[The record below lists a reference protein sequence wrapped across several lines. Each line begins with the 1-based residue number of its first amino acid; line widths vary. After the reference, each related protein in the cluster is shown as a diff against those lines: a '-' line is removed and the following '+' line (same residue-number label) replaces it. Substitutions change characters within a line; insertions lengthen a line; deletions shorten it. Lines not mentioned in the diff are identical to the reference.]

1 MKKDEYK
8 KKVKYLQE
16 LIGKLNYIKSRRRID
31 LEFPVSKIARL
42 VLYQHKKVFEIIEKL
57 LITKITGYRK
67 DKNNVNY

>member
-8 KKVKYLQE
+8 NKVKYLQE
-16 LIGKLNYIKSRRRID
+16 LIGKLNYIRSRGRID

-57 LITKITGYRK
+57 LITKINEYRK
-67 DKNNVNY
+67 DKYNINY